1 MAGKQYWLM
10 KSEPEAFS
18 ISDLAKKGKT
28 CWDGVRNYQAR
39 NYIRDQMA
47 IGDGVLFY
55 HSNADPT
62 GVAGIAEI
70 CSKAYPD
77 STAWDPKHDHFD
89 PKTKKDAPAWMM
101 VDIKF
106 VEKFPKT
113 VSLDDLRANPKLADM
128 LVLKRGQR
136 LSIQPVT
143 PAEFEE
149 VLKMSRASR

>member
-1 MAGKQYWLM
+1 MPVKQYWLV
-10 KSEPEAFS
+10 KSEPDAFS
-18 ISDLAKKGKT
+18 IDALAKKGKT

-62 GVAGIAEI
+62 GVAGVAEV

-77 STAWDPKHDHFD
+77 PTAWDPKHDHFD

-106 VEKFPKT
+106 EEKFAKVVT
-113 VSLDDLRANPKLADM
+113 LDDLRANAKLADM

-136 LSIQPVT
+136 LSVQPVT
-143 PAEFEE
+143 KAEFEE
-149 VLKMSRASR
+149 VLRMGRSAK